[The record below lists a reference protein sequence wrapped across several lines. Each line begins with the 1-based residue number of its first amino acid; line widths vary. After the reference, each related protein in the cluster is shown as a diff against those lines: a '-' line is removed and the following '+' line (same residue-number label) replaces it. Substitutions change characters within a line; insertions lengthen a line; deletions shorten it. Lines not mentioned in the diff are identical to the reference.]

1 MIITKNNVETLVA
14 VLTLLAEKN
23 CTVTDAQDILS
34 YASNVIRNKATVPK
48 LDYRTELSN
57 LVEASQKGEK

>member
-1 MIITKNNVETLVA
+1 MILTKNNVDTLVA

-34 YASNVIRNKATVPK
+34 YASNVVRNKATVPK
-48 LDYRTELSN
+48 LDYKSELKN
-57 LVEASQKGEK
+57 LVEASQKDDK